1 MTTSRHGGESE
12 RLAPVIPLFGG
23 DAADA
28 RVSSASANQP
38 QDEAGPRDPQPGSP
52 TVFPGPSG
60 HEGGVGDLSWHP
72 TWTEEP
78 VDAAWEDDIA
88 TVVDDAEA
96 ALIKR
101 LRTRSLS
108 EREASQFLRE
118 RELGDAAIDHVIDRM
133 RSLGYL
139 DDSALAEQLVHS
151 GVERKGQGRAM
162 LVQTLSAR
170 GIPREVVDEALD
182 ALPDDDAD
190 RALEFARQKARTMRD
205 LDRDTALRRLS
216 GQLARRG
223 YGASAL
229 TAARQALEELG
240 RPVRRA
246 PAGTVRFE

>member
-1 MTTSRHGGESE
+1 VKKSGAWYTYDGEQLGQGKENARNFLLKNPDIAAEIETKIKQKLGIGQPRGGAEVAPADDRPRADRPDDDVDTGRVRAARPRDPAVRRGCRRRT
-12 RLAPVIPLFGG
+12 RL
-23 DAADA
+23 
-28 RVSSASANQP
+28 SASANQP
-38 QDEAGPRDPQPGSP
+38 QDEAGPRDPQPATP

-108 EREASQFLRE
+108 EREASRFLRE

-139 DDSALAEQLVHS
+139 DDSALAEQLVQHS

-162 LVQTLSAR
+162 LVQTLSAAHPAR
-170 GIPREVVDEALD
+170 GH
-182 ALPDDDAD
+182 
-190 RALEFARQKARTMRD
+190 
-205 LDRDTALRRLS
+205 
-216 GQLARRG
+216 RRG
-223 YGASAL
+223 PRC
-229 TAARQALEELG
+229 AA
-240 RPVRRA
+240 
-246 PAGTVRFE
+246 

>member
-38 QDEAGPRDPQPGSP
+38 PDEAGPRDPQPGSP

-60 HEGGVGDLSWHP
+60 REGGVGDLSWHP

-170 GIPREVVDEALD
+170 GIPREVIDEALD